1 MDALDGLRAACRNA
15 WHAGVKLSEA
25 WDSAQDPSHDALV
38 THWRPRVDL
47 AMEAL
52 RNAMTLDGL
61 ADRPSPAQARDYL
74 MKWGVD
80 EGLIAVEQY
89 DVWADRESRNMN
101 A

>member
-1 MDALDGLRAACRNA
+1 MGALDGLRAACHNA
-15 WHAGVKLSEA
+15 WRTGVKLSEA
-25 WDSAQDPSHDALV
+25 WDSAQDPPRDALV
-38 THWRPRVDL
+38 GYWRPRVDL

-52 RNAMTLDGL
+52 RDAMALDGL
-61 ADRPSPAQARDYL
+61 AERPSLAQARDYL

-89 DVWADRESRNMN
+89 DMWADRERRDLS